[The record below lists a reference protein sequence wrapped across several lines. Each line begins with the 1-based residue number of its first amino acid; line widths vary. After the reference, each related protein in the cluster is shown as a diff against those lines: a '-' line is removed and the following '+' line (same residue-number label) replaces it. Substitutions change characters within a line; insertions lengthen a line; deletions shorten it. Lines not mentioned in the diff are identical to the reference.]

1 MVSIRR
7 TMDRSNDIPG
17 KRAPRHRT
25 GAILFWLYAPLFAW
39 SLAAAGWGL
48 VHLPFTRVFLL
59 VFGAFVVL
67 PFPFGRRPGVVT
79 FMTGIAGAHALGAF
93 ALHTWLRLSA
103 WTAAAFLLASLALL
117 VAHGVRAMNAARGAR
132 RSYGR

>member
-1 MVSIRR
+1 MVTVLRA
-7 TMDRSNDIPG
+7 MDRSKDISSKP
-17 KRAPRHRT
+17 APRRRT

-39 SLAAAGWGL
+39 SLAASGWAL

-59 VFGAFVVL
+59 VFLGFVVL

-93 ALHTWLRLSA
+93 ALHTWLRLPPWA
-103 WTAAAFLLASLALL
+103 AAAFLLVSLALL

-132 RSYGR
+132 HTYGR